1 MTICPPFAL
10 ILYPIFTEPI
20 GMKGIDTP
28 QGEVCDLTFPA
39 LAPFGKKNMNNHFL
53 ANLYILYA
61 FFCVVLLQVA
71 L

>member
-1 MTICPPFAL
+1 MNIILASHTPVGVYREYYQSMIICPPFAL

-20 GMKGIDTP
+20 GT
-28 QGEVCDLTFPA
+28 
-39 LAPFGKKNMNNHFL
+39 NMNNHFL